1 MRGTA
6 PRLYDAV
13 MNRQQLI
20 TLVLFG
26 VCYVYLCV
34 GRKWKAPVVW
44 AFVVAFVALGFIP
57 VRAALASIN
66 LNVLGTFAGT
76 FVVAH
81 MFAESGVPLLLARG
95 IVARSRHEGAA
106 VILVCLLGG
115 FVSAWV
121 DNVAT
126 ILIVAPVA
134 FTMAEHLEVDPTP
147 FLIGLTLSTNLQ
159 GSATM
164 IGDAP
169 SMILAAY
176 SGMNFNDF
184 FWMQGRPG
192 LFFAVQAGAAASVII
207 LAALF
212 RRYRDRPEPLPRA
225 RVTSWVP
232 AWLLL
237 GIIAVLAGLNIAG
250 VRFEYKAGATC
261 VAAAAVGLAW
271 FYARKV
277 RRSGLREAVRHVGR
291 KAAGFDWNTLFLLA
305 GLFVVIGTLSEVGLI
320 DVIATAVRSVTG
332 GRFLP
337 TFLAIVG
344 ISVILS
350 GFIDNIPYVT
360 ALVPV
365 VMSLGKSMGSS
376 PREVSLLLF
385 GLLIGATVGGNITPI
400 GASANV
406 VAVHMLEHRGHKV
419 GFGRFM
425 RIGVPFTAIAVLAS
439 CAFLWVFWKLIP

>member
-1 MRGTA
+1 
-6 PRLYDAV
+6 

-20 TLVLFG
+20 TLTLFG

-44 AFVVAFVALGFIP
+44 AFALAFIALGFIP
-57 VRAALASIN
+57 LRSALAAIN
-66 LNVLGTFAGT
+66 LNVLGTFTGT
-76 FVVAH
+76 FVVAQL
-81 MFAESGVPLLLARG
+81 FATSGVPLLLARG
-95 IVARSRHEGAA
+95 IVSRSNHTGAA
-106 VILVCLLGG
+106 IILVCIFGG

-134 FTMAEHLEVDPTP
+134 FAMADHLGVDPAP

-159 GSATM
+159 GSATL

-169 SMILAAY
+169 SMILAGFT
-176 SGMNFNDF
+176 GMSFNDF

-192 LFFAVQAGAAASVII
+192 LFFAVQVGAAASVLA

-212 RRYRDRPEPLPRA
+212 HRYRDKPEGFPPV
-225 RVTSWVP
+225 RVTSWLP
-232 AWLLL
+232 AGLLL
-237 GIIAVLAGLNIAG
+237 GIVAALATLNLAG
-250 VRFEYKAGATC
+250 VRFPYKAGVTC
-261 VAAAAVGLAW
+261 MAAATVGLLW
-271 FYARKV
+271 FYARNARAIGIAGV
-277 RRSGLREAVRHVGR
+277 FSHARR
-291 KAAGFDWNTLFLLA
+291 KAAGFDWNTVFLLA
-305 GLFVVIGTLSEVGLI
+305 GLFVVVATLGEVGLI
-320 DVIATAVRSVTG
+320 DEIATAVRAVTG
-332 GRFLP
+332 GRLLP
-337 TFLAIVG
+337 TFLAVVW

-365 VMSLGKSMGSS
+365 VISLGKSMGSS

-406 VAVHMLEHRGHKV
+406 VAVRMLEKRGHHV

-425 RIGVPFTAIAVLAS
+425 RIGVPFTLLAVTAS
-439 CAFLWVFWKLIP
+439 IAFLWVFWKLIP

>member
-1 MRGTA
+1 
-6 PRLYDAV
+6 
-13 MNRQQLI
+13 MNRQQII
-20 TLVLFG
+20 TLALFG

-44 AFVVAFVALGFIP
+44 AFALAFIALGFIP
-57 VRAALASIN
+57 VRSALSAIN

-76 FVVAH
+76 YVVAH
-81 MFAESGVPLLLARG
+81 MFASSGVPLLLARG
-95 IVARSRHEGAA
+95 IVSRSAHTGMAI
-106 VILVCLLGG
+106 VLVCLLGG
-115 FVSAWV
+115 FISAWV

-134 FTMAEHLEVDPTP
+134 FAMAEHLGVDPTP
-147 FLIGLTLSTNLQ
+147 FLIGLTLSANLQ

-169 SMILAAY
+169 SMILAGY
-176 SGMNFNDF
+176 TGMSFNDF

-192 LFFAVQAGAAASVII
+192 LFFAVQVGAAASVIV

-212 RRYRDRPEPLPRA
+212 RRYRDRPEAFPRA

-232 AWLLL
+232 AGLLL
-237 GIIAVLAGLNIAG
+237 GIIVVLAVLNIGG
-250 VRFEYKAGATC
+250 VSFEYKAGATC
-261 VAAAAVGLAW
+261 VAAAAAGLAW
-271 FYARKV
+271 FYTRKIRIAGV
-277 RRSGLREAVRHVGR
+277 SDAVSHLRRKLI
-291 KAAGFDWNTLFLLA
+291 GFDWNTLLLLA

-320 DVIATAVRSVTG
+320 DTIASAVRSVTG
-332 GRFLP
+332 GKFLP

-344 ISVILS
+344 ISVVLS

-365 VMSLGKSMGSS
+365 VMSLGRSMGSS
-376 PREVSLLLF
+376 PREVSMLLF

-406 VAVHMLEHRGHKV
+406 VAVRMLEHRGHHV

-425 RIGVPFTAIAVLAS
+425 RIGVPFTLIAVAAS
-439 CAFLWVFWKLIP
+439 VVFLWVFWKLIP

>member
-1 MRGTA
+1 
-6 PRLYDAV
+6 
-13 MNRQQLI
+13 MNRQQII
-20 TLVLFG
+20 TLALFG

-44 AFVVAFVALGFIP
+44 AFALAFIALGFIP
-57 VRAALASIN
+57 LRSALSAIN

-76 FVVAH
+76 FVVAQL
-81 MFAESGVPLLLARG
+81 FATSGVPLLLARG
-95 IVARSRHEGAA
+95 IVSRAHHTGMAI
-106 VILVCLLGG
+106 ILVCIFGG

-134 FTMAEHLEVDPTP
+134 FAMAEHLGVDPAP

-159 GSATM
+159 GSATL

-169 SMILAAY
+169 SMILAGFT
-176 SGMNFNDF
+176 GMSFNDF

-192 LFFAVQAGAAASVII
+192 LFFAVQAGAAASVIA
-207 LAALF
+207 LAVLF
-212 RRYRDRPEPLPRA
+212 RRYRERPEALPPV
-225 RVTSWVP
+225 RVTSWFP
-232 AWLLL
+232 AVLLL
-237 GIIAVLAGLNIAG
+237 GIVAVLAALNVAG
-250 VRFEYKAGATC
+250 VSFAYKAGVTC
-261 VAAAAVGLAW
+261 MAAAVIGLGW
-271 FYARKV
+271 FYARQ
-277 RRSGLREAVRHVGR
+277 LRTIGVAGVLAHARR
-291 KAAGFDWNTLFLLA
+291 KAAGFDWSTVFLLA
-305 GLFVVIGTLSEVGLI
+305 GLFVVVATLSEVGLI
-320 DVIATAVRSVTG
+320 ERIAAGIGAVTG

-337 TFLAIVG
+337 AFLAIVW

-365 VMSLGKSMGSS
+365 VLSLGKSMGSS

-406 VAVHMLEHRGHKV
+406 VAVRMLEKRGHHV

-425 RIGVPFTAIAVLAS
+425 RIGVPFTLLAVTAS
-439 CAFLWVFWKLIP
+439 ILFLWALWKLIP

>member
-1 MRGTA
+1 MS
-6 PRLYDAV
+6 
-13 MNRQQLI
+13 RQQVI
-20 TLVLFG
+20 TLALFG

-115 FVSAWV
+115 FISAWV

-134 FTMAEHLEVDPTP
+134 FAMAEHLEVDPAP

-159 GSATM
+159 GSATL

-169 SMILAAY
+169 SMILAGY
-176 SGMNFNDF
+176 SGMTFNDF
-184 FWMQGRPG
+184 FWMRGRPG
-192 LFFAVQAGAAASVII
+192 LFFAVQAGAAASVVV
-207 LAALF
+207 LAVLF
-212 RRYRDRPEPLPRA
+212 RRYRDRPEPLPRV

-237 GIIAVLAGLNIAG
+237 GIIVVLAALNVTG

-261 VAAAAVGLAW
+261 MAAAAAGLGW
-271 FYARKV
+271 YYWRRIRK
-277 RRSGLREAVRHVGR
+277 SGLREAARHARR
-291 KAAGFDWNTLFLLA
+291 KAAGFDWSTLLLLS

-365 VMSLGKSMGSS
+365 VLSLGKSMGSS

-406 VAVHMLEHRGHKV
+406 VAMRMLEHRGHRV

-425 RIGVPFTAIAVLAS
+425 RIGVPFTIIGVAAAVG
-439 CAFLWVFWKLIP
+439 FLLVFWKLVP

>member
-1 MRGTA
+1 
-6 PRLYDAV
+6 

-20 TLVLFG
+20 TLALFG

-44 AFVVAFVALGFIP
+44 AFALAFIALGFIP
-57 VRAALASIN
+57 LRSALAAIN
-66 LNVLGTFAGT
+66 LNVLGTFTGT
-76 FVVAH
+76 FVVAQL
-81 MFAESGVPLLLARG
+81 FATSGVPLLLARG
-95 IVARSRHEGAA
+95 IVSRSNHTGAA
-106 VILVCLLGG
+106 IILVCIFGG

-134 FTMAEHLEVDPTP
+134 FAMADHLGVDPAP

-159 GSATM
+159 GSATL

-169 SMILAAY
+169 SMILAGFA
-176 SGMNFNDF
+176 GMSFNDF

-192 LFFAVQAGAAASVII
+192 LFFAVQVGAAASVLA

-212 RRYRDRPEPLPRA
+212 RRYRDKPEGFPPV
-225 RVTSWVP
+225 RVTSWFP
-232 AWLLL
+232 AGLLL
-237 GIIAVLAGLNIAG
+237 GIVAALATLNLAG
-250 VRFEYKAGATC
+250 VRFPYKAGVTC
-261 VAAAAVGLAW
+261 MAAAAVGLLW
-271 FYARKV
+271 FYARNL
-277 RRSGLREAVRHVGR
+277 RALGLAGMFSHARR
-291 KAAGFDWNTLFLLA
+291 KAAGFDWNTVFLLA
-305 GLFVVIGTLSEVGLI
+305 GLFVVVATLGEVGLI
-320 DVIATAVRSVTG
+320 DEIASAVHAVTG
-332 GRFLP
+332 GRLLP
-337 TFLAIVG
+337 TFLAVVW

-365 VMSLGKSMGSS
+365 VISLGKSMGSS

-406 VAVHMLEHRGHKV
+406 VAVRMLEKRGHHV

-425 RIGVPFTAIAVLAS
+425 RIGIPFTLLAVAAS
-439 CAFLWVFWKLIP
+439 IAFLWVFWKLIP